1 MGTGGKIILRSVAVH
16 NLKNIDLDIPHRK
29 LIVICG
35 VSGSGKSSLALDTL
49 YAEGQR
55 RYIESFSPYTRQYLD
70 QLEKP
75 EAELIDGIPPAI
87 AVAGSIS
94 TKSSRATV
102 GTATE
107 TYDYLRLLYAQIGV
121 TYCLACGREVHRDT
135 SETVFRF
142 LTLLPLRTRFLV
154 LWKLTEKHS
163 ESWDEYFRNL
173 RDEGFIRVIVGNRTV
188 DLSREIPDEAEVESA
203 LKSETLYGVVDRLA
217 AGMPENRIRE
227 SLEAA
232 FARGEGKC
240 TLLIG
245 ISADELGTLDSSD
258 AWDTFEVDG
267 ISWGIRRYSM
277 KLSCEYCHVDYALP
291 EPRLFSFNSPLG
303 ACPVCEGFG
312 NTIDLDMDLVIPDKR
327 RTIADGA
334 VAPWNSQ
341 AYRYELE
348 KVLEIGPEHGLPTD
362 IPYCELDENAKE
374 LLLNGIP
381 GTEFGG
387 IKSFFAWLER
397 RKYKMPIRV
406 FLSRW
411 RSYRPCPACGG
422 KRLKPLALATMI
434 GRPSH
439 DRISG
444 KVFARDEKKESSTL
458 KGFSAGNSESSRECH
473 AHGSGCPSHGKES
486 GIRQSAVADSFEGR
500 NIAELCEMKVCDLR
514 VFLEGLIPQF
524 SDWERQVG
532 LPILRQVLS
541 RLEFLETTGLGYLTL
556 DRTLRSLSGG
566 EARRVSLAAALGAT
580 LVNMLY
586 VLDEPSIGLHPVNSL
601 QLLKAIQT
609 LRDRDNSVVVVEHD
623 EAIIR
628 AADQVIEV
636 GQYAGER
643 GGRIVFQGTPE
654 EMMKSESSLTGQ
666 YLSGERGHVSTI
678 RRKTDSGWI
687 RLVGAGGNNLQEID
701 VDFPLGCLCVISG
714 VSGSGKSTL
723 VEKTL
728 YPALCQRL
736 RRDSNAK
743 PLPYRELLGAGQ
755 IDDVILVDQSPIGR
769 SPRSNPVTYLKAFDE
784 IRALFADTKEAK
796 KRNFSAGHFS
806 FNAEEG
812 RCPLCGGDGYIAI
825 DMQFLADVYMRCS
838 QCRGT
843 RYRKEILDITYRN
856 RNIAEVLEMTV
867 AEAFTFFRG
876 SRGIQNKLKH
886 LKEVGLDYIRLGQPA
901 NTLSGGEA
909 QRLKLA
915 SFMSTAR
922 KERCLFILDEPT
934 TGLHFSDI
942 VQLQDCFNALI
953 SIGHSLI
960 VVEHNIQMMKSA
972 DHIIDLG
979 PGAAN
984 LGGRIVAQGTP
995 EEICACPE
1003 SVTGRFLKEALESN

>member
-1 MGTGGKIILRSVAVH
+1 MGTGGKIILRKVAVH
-16 NLKNIDLDIPHRK
+16 NLKNVDLDIPHRK
-29 LIVICG
+29 LVVICG

-55 RYIESFSPYTRQYLD
+55 RYIESFSPYTRQFLD

-75 EAELIDGIPPAI
+75 DAESIEGIPPAI
-87 AVAGSIS
+87 AVAGNIS
-94 TKSSRATV
+94 TKSSRTTV

-107 TYDYLRLLYAQIGV
+107 TYDYLRLFYAKIGT

-135 SETVFRF
+135 SETVTKF
-142 LTLLPLRTRFLV
+142 LTILPLRTRFLA
-154 LWKLTEKHS
+154 LWRIAERRAD
-163 ESWDEYFRNL
+163 SWNEHFSNMRE
-173 RDEGFIRVIVGNRTV
+173 EGFIRLIAGEKIFN
-188 DLSREIPDEAEVESA
+188 LSQEMPTEEEAETAAKEEK
-203 LKSETLYGVVDRLA
+203 LFCVVDRLS
-217 AGMPENRIRE
+217 AGMPENRIRD
-227 SLEAA
+227 SLETA
-232 FARGEGKC
+232 FNHGHGKC
-240 TLLIG
+240 ALLIQ
-245 ISADELGTLDSSD
+245 IDRQEMENLDSSD
-258 AWDTFEVDG
+258 WDSYHLDG
-267 ISWGIRRYSM
+267 ADWVIRHYST
-277 KLSCEYCHVDYALP
+277 KLSCEHCRVDYSVP

-312 NTIDLDMDLVIPDKR
+312 NTIDVDLDLVIPDRKR
-327 RTIADGA
+327 TLAEGA

-341 AYRYELE
+341 AYHYELE
-348 KVLEIGPEHGLPTD
+348 KLLQAGPENGLPTD
-362 IPYCELDENAKE
+362 VPYCKLNDEQLA
-374 LLLNGIP
+374 LLMDGIP
-381 GTEFGG
+381 GTDFGG
-387 IKSFFAWLER
+387 INSFFAWLER

-422 KRLKPLALATMI
+422 KRLQPLALATMI
-434 GRPSH
+434 GRRHNPSCTH
-439 DRISG
+439 AGS
-444 KVFARDEKKESSTL
+444 KCACSSTVPQ
-458 KGFSAGNSESSRECH
+458 GTR
-473 AHGSGCPSHGKES
+473 HGEQFDGK
-486 GIRQSAVADSFEGR
+486 

-514 VFLEGLIPQF
+514 QFLESLIPNF

-541 RLEFLETTGLGYLTL
+541 RLEFLETVGLGYLTL
-556 DRTLRSLSGG
+556 GRTLRSLSGG

-586 VLDEPSIGLHPVNSL
+586 VLDEPSIGLHPANSL
-601 QLLKAIQT
+601 DLLKAIET

-643 GGRIVFQGTPE
+643 GGEIVFQGTPE
-654 EMMKSESSLTGQ
+654 EMIHSESSLTGQ
-666 YLSGERGHVSTI
+666 YLSGERGRGSME
-678 RRKTDSGWI
+678 RRPTDSGWI
-687 RLVGAGGNNLQEID
+687 HLKGASGNNLKSLD
-701 VDFPLGCLCVISG
+701 VDFPLGCLCIVSG

-736 RRDSNAK
+736 HQDTSSK
-743 PLPYRELLGAGQ
+743 PLPYQELLGGGQ

-784 IRALFADTKEAK
+784 IRSLFADTKEAK
-796 KRNFSAGHFS
+796 KRNYSTGHFS

-812 RCPLCGGDGYIAI
+812 RCPLCSGDGYLAI
-825 DMQFLADVYMRCS
+825 DMQFLADIYMKCS
-838 QCRGT
+838 QCHGN
-843 RYRKEILDITYRN
+843 RYKKEILDITYRN

-915 SFMSTAR
+915 SFMSSAR

-960 VVEHNIQMMKSA
+960 VVEHNIQMMKFA
-972 DHIIDLG
+972 DYVIDIG
-979 PGAAN
+979 PGAAD
-984 LGGRIVAQGTP
+984 LGGQIVAKGTP
-995 EEICACPE
+995 EEICRCPE
-1003 SVTGRFLKEALESN
+1003 SITGKFLKEALEAN

>member
-55 RYIESFSPYTRQYLD
+55 RYIESFSPYTRQFLD

-87 AVAGSIS
+87 AVAGGIS

-121 TYCLACGREVHRDT
+121 TYCLACGREVHSDT
-135 SETVFRF
+135 SETVFKF

-154 LWKLTEKHS
+154 LWKITEKHT
-163 ESWDEYFRNL
+163 ESWDDFFRSL
-173 RDEGFIRVIVGNRTV
+173 RDEGFIRVIVGNRSV
-188 DLSREIPDEAEVESA
+188 DLSQEIPEEREADLA
-203 LKSETLYGVVDRLA
+203 LSSEKLYGVVDRLA

-227 SLEAA
+227 SLETA

-245 ISADELGTLDSSD
+245 ISSDEISCLDSSD
-258 AWDTFEVDG
+258 SWDTLEVDG
-267 ISWGIRRYSM
+267 VNWGVRRYST
-277 KLSCEYCHVDYALP
+277 KLSCEYCRVDYAIP

-327 RTIADGA
+327 RTIAEGA

-341 AYRYELE
+341 TYRCELE
-348 KVLEIGPEHGLPTD
+348 KVLEIGPTHGIPTD
-362 IPYCELDENAKE
+362 IPYCELDEHAKE
-374 LLLNGIP
+374 LLLNGVP
-381 GTEFGG
+381 GTDFGG
-387 IKSFFAWLER
+387 IKSFFARLER
-397 RKYKMPIRV
+397 RKYKMPTRV

-434 GRPSH
+434 GRHSHSRPSGIE
-439 DRISG
+439 ISRG
-444 KVFARDEKKESSTL
+444 ETKERR
-458 KGFSAGNSESSRECH
+458 GHVEDV
-473 AHGSGCPSHGKES
+473 ES
-486 GIRQSAVADSFEGR
+486 GNTPISEAFEGK

-514 VFLEGLIPQF
+514 VFLENLIPSF

-586 VLDEPSIGLHPVNSL
+586 VLDEPSIGLHPENSL

-643 GGRIVFQGTPE
+643 GGQIIFQGTPD
-654 EMMKSESSLTGQ
+654 EMIASNSSLTGQ
-666 YLSGERGHVSTI
+666 YLSGERGYVSSA

-687 RLVGAGGNNLQEID
+687 RLVGARGNNLQDID

-728 YPALCQRL
+728 YPALCRRL
-736 RRDSNAK
+736 HRDSNVK

-796 KRNFSAGHFS
+796 KRNFTAGHFS

-838 QCRGT
+838 QCHGT

-876 SRGIQNKLKH
+876 SRGIQNKLKR

-942 VQLQDCFNALI
+942 VQLLDCFNALI

-960 VVEHNIQMMKSA
+960 VVEHNIQLMKSA
-972 DHIIDLG
+972 DYMIDLG
-979 PGAAN
+979 PGAAD
-984 LGGRIVAQGTP
+984 LGGRIVARGTP
-995 EEICACPE
+995 EEICLCAE
-1003 SVTGRFLKEALESN
+1003 SATGRFLKEALETN